1 MASLDSILENVLAGS
16 GAKSASEALILA
28 LHSDLLAEG
37 FVCVALGDDQSC
49 DKRQQPISAPGSP
62 CLPEGWNSS
71 SDVYALQYR
80 HEKTGG
86 TCLVKAIPI
95 EGELLLN
102 ATVFK
107 SAETVHTVSLATS
120 KYVREEPG
128 GQFNSPRVFQNL
140 LQLMGLLNKNIVH
153 KLETVL
159 TSHRDPHRPQ
169 QDTRTQEDPLIK
181 EHHTAAR
188 TSGSEQGFLG
198 PYGYGD
204 PDRFPMYGD
213 PGHGGGMIF
222 DPMRE
227 GGRSRMV
234 PPEFRPPAWNPP
246 GARFDPIHPLDPYGP
261 RPGRPHPRR
270 PGPDPD
276 HMRPPGYDDDMF
288 S

>member
-1 MASLDSILENVLAGS
+1 MRR
-16 GAKSASEALILA
+16 
-28 LHSDLLAEG
+28 
-37 FVCVALGDDQSC
+37 VCVLQQSC

-181 EHHTAAR
+181 STTQQQELVAVSKASWDLMAMGTLID
-188 TSGSEQGFLG
+188 FLCTG
-198 PYGYGD
+198 TQA
-204 PDRFPMYGD
+204 M
-213 PGHGGGMIF
+213 
-222 DPMRE
+222 E
-227 GGRSRMV
+227 G
-234 PPEFRPPAWNPP
+234 E
-246 GARFDPIHPLDPYGP
+246 
-261 RPGRPHPRR
+261 
-270 PGPDPD
+270 
-276 HMRPPGYDDDMF
+276 
-288 S
+288 